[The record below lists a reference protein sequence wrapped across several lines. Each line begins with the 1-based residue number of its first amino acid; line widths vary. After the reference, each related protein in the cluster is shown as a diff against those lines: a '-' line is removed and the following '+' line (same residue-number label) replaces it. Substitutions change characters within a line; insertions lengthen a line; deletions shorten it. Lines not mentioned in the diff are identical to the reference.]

1 MTMIRNIPK
10 IKITFLLVLTILIP
24 LTFAMLWYLEK
35 EPTIW
40 ILFIGLAFGVVAIG
54 AQCLNLI
61 FITIFANKKPEVGY
75 KENDSNKKF
84 EFIRG
89 LY

>member
-1 MTMIRNIPK
+1 MIRNIPK
-10 IKITFLLVLTILIP
+10 IKTTFLLVLTILTS
-24 LTFAMLWYLEK
+24 LLFAVLWYTEK
-35 EPTIW
+35 EPRIW
-40 ILFIGLAFGVVAIG
+40 ILLIGLVFGVMAIA

-61 FITIFANKKPEVGY
+61 FITIFAAKMPEVGY
-75 KENDSNKKF
+75 KENDRNQKY

>member
-1 MTMIRNIPK
+1 MIRNIPK
-10 IKITFLLVLTILIP
+10 IKTTILLILTILTALI
-24 LTFAMLWYLEK
+24 FAVLWYVKK

-40 ILFIGLAFGVVAIG
+40 ILFLGLLFGAVAIM

-61 FITIFANKKPEVGY
+61 FIMIFAAKAPEVSC
-75 KENDSNKKF
+75 KENERNKTY